1 MDFQAAS
8 RSEIRNPGLP
18 LLLFTEHL
26 SLALPQ
32 TVGTRC
38 ARRFRRQYPPVLF
51 QYLQGNLPL
60 AGGAGWRSLHHYQD
74 STLREARVAV
84 LRVVMWQPQV
94 PKKPNEIW
102 RSPAQHSEKIYFV
115 ICKAALSQSA
125 DGVGRAKR
133 IAEEAGSRRNISVGQ
148 CLFKN
153 RP

>member
-26 SLALPQ
+26 SFALPQ
-32 TVGTRC
+32 TSGARC
-38 ARRFRRQYPPVLF
+38 ARRFRRQYTPVLF

-133 IAEEAGSRRNISVGQ
+133 FAEDAGYRRNNRVGHR
-148 CLFKN
+148 LFQI
-153 RP
+153 RH